1 MLICISGQK
10 EKRII
15 LTNQISGGT
24 VSAVRADVVVIGSGF
39 AGLSAAIEAHN
50 AGSSVVIIEKMHAP
64 GGNSLIS
71 DGGIAAA
78 GTEEQKKADI
88 TDSPGLFYK
97 DMMKAGLEINH
108 PELVKTVTGNSK
120 EAYEWLRDYIGVPF
134 LEKIEIFGGHSV
146 PRCFTPEGIS
156 GAVIVKKLMQKIK
169 EKNIKIMFHTHFTG
183 FIRDTGG
190 KVTGVKVTENYN
202 YKKGDTGSV
211 KHIMADKAVILA
223 AGGFGSDIDFR
234 SSQDP
239 RLTEKI
245 DTTNQ
250 PSATSESLKAALQIG
265 SCPVHL
271 SHIQLGPWASPD
283 EKGYGD
289 GPSFSEYIVFQR
301 GIVIDPDTG
310 KRFANELADRKTLSD
325 AILAAGHPCIGI
337 ADSTAV
343 KNSGWNI
350 DKCLKKGIVKQFA
363 SPAGL
368 AANYGINLLS
378 LENTIDRFNSFV
390 LEKIDAD
397 FRKPI
402 IETASEIKTPPLYGI
417 RLWPKVHFTMGGL
430 LINKNAQVLD
440 LDGRPVEGLYAA
452 GEVTGGVH
460 GASRLG
466 SCAITEC
473 IVIGRIA
480 GKKGSE
486 QDKA

>member
-1 MLICISGQK
+1 M
-10 EKRII
+10 
-15 LTNQISGGT
+15 TNQISGGT
-24 VSAVRADVVVIGSGF
+24 VPLVRADVIVIGSGF

-78 GTEEQKKADI
+78 GTEEQKKAGIAD
-88 TDSPGLFYK
+88 TPGLFYK
-97 DMMKAGLEINH
+97 DMMKAGLGINH
-108 PELVKTVTGNSK
+108 PELVKTVTDNSK

-156 GAVIVKKLMQKIK
+156 GSVIVKKLIQKIK

-183 FIRDTGG
+183 FIRNTKG
-190 KVTGVKVTENYN
+190 KVTGIEVTENYN
-202 YKKGDTGSV
+202 YKKGDTGTV
-211 KHIMADKAVILA
+211 KHIMAGKAVILA

-239 RLTEKI
+239 RLTGKI

-250 PSATSESLKAALQIG
+250 PSATSESLKAALHIG

-301 GIVIDPDTG
+301 GIVIDPGTG

-325 AILAAGHPCIGI
+325 AILETGHPCIGI
-337 ADSTAV
+337 ADSAAV

-350 DKCLKKGIVKQFA
+350 EKCLKKGIVKQFA
-363 SPAGL
+363 SPAEL
-368 AANYGINLLS
+368 ASDYGINPVS
-378 LENTIDRFNSFV
+378 LEKTIDRFNSFV
-390 LEKIDAD
+390 LEKNDTDFKKPVID
-397 FRKPI
+397 
-402 IETASEIKTPPLYGI
+402 TASEIKTLPFYGI
-417 RLWPKVHFTMGGL
+417 RLWPKVHFTMGGI

-473 IVIGRIA
+473 IVLGRIA
-480 GKKGSE
+480 GMESAK
-486 QDKA
+486 